1 MLKFQSSN
9 KVDANQYVD
18 FSQTVSEGT
27 KVVLN
32 AYNVTND
39 IDENNSYS
47 CKQTRGIPVVDL
59 RNENTYSFSF
69 TAPYVKGNDVST
81 SLSFQ

>member
-1 MLKFQSSN
+1 MPISMSILAKLFQR
-9 KVDANQYVD
+9 VA
-18 FSQTVSEGT
+18 

-39 IDENNSYS
+39 IDETNSYS

-69 TAPYVKGNDVST
+69 TTPYVKGNDVST